1 MVRRKGS
8 RLEACHHPSVCFC
21 NVCVNVESSLKLR
34 SQNIEQP
41 GEDSEREDQPREQS
55 RTTRDISVFWGDVGT
70 EAHIRKK
77 DVVEDEKEKEK
88 DAALEDKEKD
98 LEERTRTNSLG
109 EV

>member
-1 MVRRKGS
+1 M
-8 RLEACHHPSVCFC
+8 
-21 NVCVNVESSLKLR
+21 
-34 SQNIEQP
+34 
-41 GEDSEREDQPREQS
+41 
-55 RTTRDISVFWGDVGT
+55 GT

>member
-1 MVRRKGS
+1 MSLQAVYINLHSPDIYSYIQLYILCIYYKFR
-8 RLEACHHPSVCFC
+8 V
-21 NVCVNVESSLKLR
+21 LKLV
-34 SQNIEQP
+34 I
-41 GEDSEREDQPREQS
+41 
-55 RTTRDISVFWGDVGT
+55 IVGT

-77 DVVEDEKEKEK
+77 DVVEDEKEKEN